1 MFAGLAEELRHLGL
15 VAMESQEEIKVLNA
29 QLHKSKLF
37 LNMVIHD
44 MRNPTV
50 SIKIGLEL
58 VIEEL
63 RLIKIFH
70 LD

>member
-44 MRNPTV
+44 MKNPT
-50 SIKIGLEL
+50 GAT
-58 VIEEL
+58 
-63 RLIKIFH
+63 
-70 LD
+70 